1 MWSLATTACLL
12 VACGSNQN
20 PAVSVPTN
28 SPDAAT
34 DSGTLDAALA
44 SKDSDI
50 VFDDNTLW
58 RFDVTAAD
66 TDVAWLQDNIL
77 LEQSIP
83 VTVTANGHDI
93 GKVGFHYKGNAG
105 TLLNCVD
112 SSGKQTC
119 RKLGVKIEFDA
130 YEKSKRFYGMKK
142 LNFNSSVWD
151 DSLVRERLSYSIFR
165 EMDVYASRAGHAL
178 VYVNGDFWG
187 VFSMVEQVDGRFDDY
202 RFPGKG
208 NGNLYKE
215 RWPTATDPAY
225 YTAGLDTNKSADDV
239 SAMVAFGTDVLGAT
253 DTTLPDVIAKYNDID
268 YLMRYLAVDRGIAA
282 NDGIMAFWEATGWVN
297 NHNFYWYQEE
307 TGQRFWLIP
316 WDMYST
322 FNPLTPLDWVPAWD
336 QPPGDCSIQYAS
348 WDTNMWYRAP
358 GCDPLIHGL
367 SLLDRSRYLAAVQQ
381 LLDGPFQI
389 DAINQKIDRWSA
401 QIADAVANDAHGP
414 SVNTWQA
421 ALTTLKS
428 NAVVMRERIQGVHD
442 GVNTA
447 PMGLRMGQ
455 VNDFE
460 GVSAVS
466 FATGTSGYTNS
477 TSTLSYAI
485 NQNNPIA
492 GAQDARIDFVFRDQS
507 ENASDAWQQW
517 NMVNFAL
524 AGWSVDLVTPG
535 ITEIHFMARADQSRG
550 LRVDINSPNESQY
563 NQGICLGWDIS
574 LTTTPTAYVVKL
586 ANAAIPSWA
595 ATRANPPNDD
605 PSKVFSTVQG
615 LVLRA
620 QTVGVGSTGFFGVGM
635 SDTGYVQIDNI
646 EFVKGTGQ

>member
-1 MWSLATTACLL
+1 VT
-12 VACGSNQN
+12 
-20 PAVSVPTN
+20 TN

-34 DSGTLDAALA
+34 DGGTLDEALV
-44 SKDSDI
+44 SRDSDI

-66 TDVAWLQDNIL
+66 TDIAWLKDNIL

-83 VTVTANGHDI
+83 ATVTANGHDI
-93 GKVGFHYKGNAG
+93 GEVGFHYKGNVG
-105 TLLNCVD
+105 TLSNCVD
-112 SSGKQTC
+112 ANGKQIC

-130 YEKSKRFYGMKK
+130 YEKPKRFYGMKK

-151 DSLVRERLSYSIFR
+151 DSLMRERLSYSTFR
-165 EMDVYASRAGHAL
+165 EMDVYASRASHAL

-187 VFSMVEQVDGRFDDY
+187 VFSMVEEVDGRFDDY

-215 RWPTATDPAY
+215 CWPTSSDPAY
-225 YTAGLDTNKSADDV
+225 YTAGLHTNKSTVDI

-253 DTTLPDVIAKYNDID
+253 DTTFPDVIAKYNDID

-282 NDGIMAFWEATGWVN
+282 NDGIMAFWEGTGWVT

-307 TGQRFWLIP
+307 AGQRFWLIP

-322 FNPLTPLDWVPAWD
+322 FNPLTPLDWVPTWD
-336 QPPGDCSIQYAS
+336 QPPGDCSIQYTS

-358 GCDPLIHGL
+358 GCDPLIHGF
-367 SLLDRSRYLAAVQQ
+367 SLLDRSRYLAAVQN

-389 DAINQKIDRWSA
+389 DVINQKIDRWSA
-401 QIADAVANDAHGP
+401 QIADAVAQDTHGP
-414 SVNTWQA
+414 SINTWQS
-421 ALTTLKS
+421 ALTALKS
-428 NAVVMRERIQGVHD
+428 NAVVMRERTQGVHD
-442 GVNTA
+442 GINTA
-447 PMGLRMGQ
+447 PMGLRLGQ

-460 GVSAVS
+460 GVNAVS
-466 FATGTSGYTNS
+466 FALGTSGYTNS
-477 TSTLSYAI
+477 TSTLSYVI

-517 NMVNFAL
+517 NMVNFAF
-524 AGWSVDLVTPG
+524 AGWSADLVTPG
-535 ITEIHFMARADQSRG
+535 ITEIHFMARADQNRG
-550 LRVDINSPNESQY
+550 LRIDIASPNDSQF
-563 NQGICLGWDIS
+563 NNGICLGWDAS
-574 LTTTPTAYVVKL
+574 LTTTPTVFVLKL
-586 ANAAIPSWA
+586 VNAAIPSWA
-595 ATRANPPNDD
+595 ATRPDPPNDD
-605 PSKVFSTVQG
+605 PNKVFSTATG
-615 LVLRA
+615 LVFRV
-620 QTVGVGSTGFFGVGM
+620 QPTGVGSTGFFGVGG

-646 EFVKGTGQ
+646 EFVKGTTQ